1 MTTGAIVLAIAA
13 GALWT
18 LALTAV
24 ALLIGV
30 AFGALLCAMRTSQSR
45 LLSAIAALLILTFRS
60 VPPIVWLF
68 LIFFGI
74 GADFVQISPF
84 QAAAIGLGLIT
95 GANLGEIFRGS
106 LAAIHHG
113 QWEAARALNL
123 PRYSRFVDIIG
134 PQLLRVA
141 LPSVA
146 TYSIGLLKDTAIA
159 SVIGVQ
165 EIAFQA
171 SHVSQRTFIGLEVF
185 AIAGAL
191 YILLSVPMAW
201 LTRLI
206 DRRLRLR
213 VAR

>member
-1 MTTGAIVLAIAA
+1 MTTQEIVIAVAA

-18 LALTAV
+18 VALTLTALIIGIAV
-24 ALLIGV
+24 
-30 AFGALLCAMRTSQSR
+30 GAVLCAMRTSRSR
-45 LLSAIAALLILTFRS
+45 ILSHIAALLILTFRS

-68 LIFFGI
+68 LIFFGV
-74 GADFVQISPF
+74 GAELIQVNPF
-84 QAAAIGLGLIT
+84 EAAAIGLGLIT

-113 QWEAARALNL
+113 QWEAARALSL
-123 PRYSRFVDIIG
+123 SRRSRFIDVIG

-159 SVIGVQ
+159 SVIGVP

-185 AIAGAL
+185 AVAGAL
-191 YILLSVPMAW
+191 YILISMPIAW

-206 DRRLRLR
+206 DRRLRMR

>member
-74 GADFVQISPF
+74 GADFVSHCPF

>member
-1 MTTGAIVLAIAA
+1 MTTREIVIAVAA

-18 LALTAV
+18 VALTLAALIIGIAV
-24 ALLIGV
+24 
-30 AFGALLCAMRTSQSR
+30 GAVLCAMRTARSR
-45 LLSAIAALLILTFRS
+45 FLGYIAAVLILTFRS

-68 LIFFGI
+68 LIFFGV
-74 GADFVQISPF
+74 GAEIIQVKPF
-84 QAAAIGLGLIT
+84 EAAAIGLGLIT

-106 LAAIHHG
+106 FAAIHHG
-113 QWEAARALNL
+113 QWEAARALSL
-123 PRYSRFVDIIG
+123 PPGSRFIDVIG

-159 SVIGVQ
+159 SVIGVP

-171 SHVSQRTFIGLEVF
+171 SHVSQRTYIGLEVF
-185 AIAGAL
+185 AVAGGL
-191 YILLSVPMAW
+191 YILMSMPIAW

-206 DRRLRLR
+206 DRRLRMR

>member
-1 MTTGAIVLAIAA
+1 MTTQEIVITIAS

-18 LALTAV
+18 LALTLV
-24 ALLIGV
+24 SLIIGI
-30 AFGALLCAMRTSQSR
+30 AFGAVLCAMRTSRSR
-45 LLSAIAALLILTFRS
+45 VLSAIAALLILTLRS

-68 LIFFGI
+68 LIFFGV
-74 GADFVQISPF
+74 GAEIVQVNPF
-84 QAAAIGLGLIT
+84 EAAAVGLGLIT

-113 QWEAARALNL
+113 QWEAARALSL
-123 PRYSRFVDIIG
+123 SRSSRFIDVIG

-159 SVIGVQ
+159 SVIGVP

-185 AIAGAL
+185 AVAGAL
-191 YILLSVPMAW
+191 YILLSMPIAW
-201 LTRLI
+201 LTRLV
-206 DRRLRLR
+206 DRRLRMR

>member
-1 MTTGAIVLAIAA
+1 MTTREIVIAVAA

-18 LALTAV
+18 VALTLAALIIGIAV
-24 ALLIGV
+24 
-30 AFGALLCAMRTSQSR
+30 GAVLCAMRTAR
-45 LLSAIAALLILTFRS
+45 TRFLSYFAALLILTFRS

-68 LIFFGI
+68 LIFFGV
-74 GADFVQISPF
+74 GAEIIQVKPF
-84 QAAAIGLGLIT
+84 EAAAIGLGLIT

-106 LAAIHHG
+106 FAAIHHG
-113 QWEAARALNL
+113 QWEAARALSL
-123 PRYSRFVDIIG
+123 PPVSRFIDVIG

-159 SVIGVQ
+159 SVIGVP

-171 SHVSQRTFIGLEVF
+171 SHVSQRTYIGLEVF
-185 AIAGAL
+185 AVAGGL
-191 YILLSVPMAW
+191 YILMSMPIAW

-206 DRRLRLR
+206 DRRLRMR

>member
-1 MTTGAIVLAIAA
+1 MTTREIVIAVAA

-18 LALTAV
+18 VALTLAALIIGIAV
-24 ALLIGV
+24 
-30 AFGALLCAMRTSQSR
+30 GAVLCAMRTAMSR
-45 LLSAIAALLILTFRS
+45 FLSYFAALLILTFRS

-68 LIFFGI
+68 LIFFGV
-74 GADFVQISPF
+74 GAEIIQVKPF
-84 QAAAIGLGLIT
+84 EAAAIGLGLIT

-106 LAAIHHG
+106 FAAIHHG
-113 QWEAARALNL
+113 QWEAARALSL
-123 PRYSRFVDIIG
+123 PPVSRFIDVIG

-159 SVIGVQ
+159 SVIGVP

-171 SHVSQRTFIGLEVF
+171 SHVSQRTYIGLEVF
-185 AIAGAL
+185 AVAGGL
-191 YILLSVPMAW
+191 YILMSMPIAW

-206 DRRLRLR
+206 DRRLRMR

>member
-1 MTTGAIVLAIAA
+1 MTTSEIVFTIAS

-18 LALTAV
+18 LALTLASLV
-24 ALLIGV
+24 IGIV
-30 AFGALLCAMRTSQSR
+30 VGAILCAMRASQSS
-45 LLSAIAALLILTFRS
+45 LLGAIAAILILTFRS

-74 GADFVQISPF
+74 GAEIIQVQPF
-84 QAAAIGLGLIT
+84 EAAAIGLGLIT

-113 QWEAARALNL
+113 QWEAARALSFS
-123 PRYSRFVDIIG
+123 RRSRFIDIIG

-159 SVIGVQ
+159 SVIGVP

-185 AIAGAL
+185 AVAGAL
-191 YILLSVPMAW
+191 YILISMPIAW

>member
-1 MTTGAIVLAIAA
+1 MTTREIVIAVAA

-18 LALTAV
+18 VALTLAALIIGIAV
-24 ALLIGV
+24 
-30 AFGALLCAMRTSQSR
+30 GAVLCAMRTARSR
-45 LLSAIAALLILTFRS
+45 FLGYIAAVLILTFRS

-68 LIFFGI
+68 LIFFGV
-74 GADFVQISPF
+74 GAQIVQVKPF
-84 QAAAIGLGLIT
+84 EAAAIGLGLIT

-106 LAAIHHG
+106 FAAIHHG
-113 QWEAARALNL
+113 QWEAARALSL
-123 PRYSRFVDIIG
+123 PPVSRFIDVIG

-159 SVIGVQ
+159 SVIGVP

-171 SHVSQRTFIGLEVF
+171 SHVSQRTYIGLEVF
-185 AIAGAL
+185 AVAGGL
-191 YILLSVPMAW
+191 YILMSMPIAW

-206 DRRLRLR
+206 DRRLRMR

>member
-1 MTTGAIVLAIAA
+1 MTTQEIVTTIAS

-18 LALTAV
+18 LALTLV
-24 ALLIGV
+24 SLIIGV
-30 AFGALLCAMRTSQSR
+30 AVGAVLCAMRTVRSR
-45 LLSAIAALLILTFRS
+45 LLSYIAAVLILTFRS

-68 LIFFGI
+68 LIFFGV
-74 GADFVQISPF
+74 GAEIIQINPF
-84 QAAAIGLGLIT
+84 EAAAIGLGLIT

-113 QWEAARALNL
+113 QWEAARALSL
-123 PRYSRFVDIIG
+123 SRSSRFIDVIG

-159 SVIGVQ
+159 SVIGVP
-165 EIAFQA
+165 EITFQA

-185 AIAGAL
+185 AVAGIL
-191 YILLSVPMAW
+191 YILISIPIAW

-206 DRRLRLR
+206 DQRLRLR

>member
-1 MTTGAIVLAIAA
+1 MTTGEIVTTIAA
-13 GALWT
+13 GAVWT
-18 LALTAV
+18 LVLTLVSLIIGIAV
-24 ALLIGV
+24 
-30 AFGALLCAMRTSQSR
+30 GAVLCAMRTSRSV
-45 LLSAIAALLILTFRS
+45 LLGSVAALLILTFRA

-68 LIFFGI
+68 LIFFGV
-74 GADFVQISPF
+74 GAELIQVNPF
-84 QAAAIGLGLIT
+84 EAAAIGLGLIT

-113 QWEAARALNL
+113 QWEAARALSL
-123 PRYSRFVDIIG
+123 PRSSRFLDVIG

-159 SVIGVQ
+159 SVIGVP
-165 EIAFQA
+165 EITFQA

-185 AIAGAL
+185 AVAGVL
-191 YILLSVPMAW
+191 YILLSMPIAW
-201 LTRLI
+201 LTRRV
-206 DRRLRLR
+206 DRRLRMR

>member
-1 MTTGAIVLAIAA
+1 MTTGEIVLAIAA

-18 LALTAV
+18 LALTVV
-24 ALLIGV
+24 ALVIGI
-30 AFGALLCAMRTSQSR
+30 AFGALLCAMRTSRSK

-74 GADFVQISPF
+74 GADIVQVSPF

-113 QWEAARALNL
+113 QWEAARALSL

-171 SHVSQRTFIGLEVF
+171 SHISQRTFIGLEVF
-185 AIAGAL
+185 AVAGAL

>member
-1 MTTGAIVLAIAA
+1 MTTSAIVLAIAG

-18 LALTAV
+18 LALTFV
-24 ALLIGV
+24 ALVIGI

-74 GADFVQISPF
+74 GADFVQISAF

-113 QWEAARALNL
+113 QWEAARALSL
-123 PRYSRFVDIIG
+123 PGYSRFVDIIG

-171 SHVSQRTFIGLEVF
+171 SHISQRTFIGL
-185 AIAGAL
+185 
-191 YILLSVPMAW
+191 
-201 LTRLI
+201 
-206 DRRLRLR
+206 
-213 VAR
+213 

>member
-1 MTTGAIVLAIAA
+1 MTTGEIVLAIAA

-18 LALTAV
+18 LALTLV
-24 ALLIGV
+24 ALVIGI
-30 AFGALLCAMRTSQSR
+30 AFGALFCAMRTSRSK

-74 GADFVQISPF
+74 GAEILQVSPF
-84 QAAAIGLGLIT
+84 QASAIGLGLIT

-113 QWEAARALNL
+113 QWEAARALSL

-171 SHVSQRTFIGLEVF
+171 SHISQRTFIGLEVF
-185 AIAGAL
+185 AVAGAL

>member
-1 MTTGAIVLAIAA
+1 MTTGEIIVTIAE

-18 LALTAV
+18 VALTLV
-24 ALLIGV
+24 ALIIGIAV
-30 AFGALLCAMRTSQSR
+30 GAVLCVMRTSRSGI
-45 LLSAIAALLILTFRS
+45 LSHIAAILILTFRS

-68 LIFFGI
+68 LIFFGV
-74 GADFVQISPF
+74 GAEITQVNPF
-84 QAAAIGLGLIT
+84 EAAAIGLGLIT

-113 QWEAARALNL
+113 QWEAARALSL
-123 PRYSRFVDIIG
+123 SRSSRFADVIG

-159 SVIGVQ
+159 SVIGVP
-165 EIAFQA
+165 EITFQA

-185 AIAGAL
+185 AVAGVL
-191 YILLSVPMAW
+191 YILISMPIAW

-206 DRRLRLR
+206 DRRLRMR

>member
-1 MTTGAIVLAIAA
+1 MTTGAIVFAIAA

-18 LALTAV
+18 LALTVV
-24 ALLIGV
+24 ALVIGI
-30 AFGALLCAMRTSQSR
+30 AFGTLLCTMRTSQSR
-45 LLSAIAALLILTFRS
+45 LLNAIAALLILTFRS

-113 QWEAARALNL
+113 QWEAARALSL
-123 PRYSRFVDIIG
+123 PGYSRFVDIIG

-171 SHVSQRTFIGLEVF
+171 SHISQRTFIGLEVF

>member
-1 MTTGAIVLAIAA
+1 MTTRDIILTIAA
-13 GALWT
+13 GTLWT
-18 LALTAV
+18 VTLTLA
-24 ALLIGV
+24 ALAIGIV
-30 AFGALLCAMRTSQSR
+30 VGAGFCAMRTARSK
-45 LLSAIAALLILTFRS
+45 LLNAIAAILILTLRS

-68 LIFFGI
+68 LIFFGV
-74 GADFVQISPF
+74 GAEIIQVQPF
-84 QAAAIGLGLIT
+84 EAAAIGLGLIT
-95 GANLGEIFRGS
+95 GANLGEIFRGA

-113 QWEAARALNL
+113 QWEAARALSL
-123 PRYSRFVDIIG
+123 SRTSRFIDIIG

-159 SVIGVQ
+159 SVIGVP

-171 SHVSQRTFIGLEVF
+171 SHVSQRTFIGIEVF
-185 AIAGAL
+185 AVAGAL
-191 YILLSVPMAW
+191 YILISLPIAW

-206 DRRLRLR
+206 DRQLRLR

>member
-1 MTTGAIVLAIAA
+1 MTTREIVIAVAA

-18 LALTAV
+18 VALTLAALIIGIAV
-24 ALLIGV
+24 
-30 AFGALLCAMRTSQSR
+30 GAVLCAMRTARSR
-45 LLSAIAALLILTFRS
+45 FLGYIAAVLILTFRS

-68 LIFFGI
+68 LIFFGV
-74 GADFVQISPF
+74 GAEIIQVKPF
-84 QAAAIGLGLIT
+84 EAAAIGLGLIT

-106 LAAIHHG
+106 FAAIHHG
-113 QWEAARALNL
+113 QWEAARALSL
-123 PRYSRFVDIIG
+123 PPVSRFIDVIG

-159 SVIGVQ
+159 SVIGVP

-171 SHVSQRTFIGLEVF
+171 SHVSQRTYIGLEVF
-185 AIAGAL
+185 TVAGGL
-191 YILLSVPMAW
+191 YILMSMPIAW

-206 DRRLRLR
+206 DRRLRMR